1 VTRSLAF
8 DARRHFAIAGR
19 YPGFLGRPDS
29 WGSWYLSAV
38 PRGMRLIRRFRPDL
52 LWVTFPIA
60 TAARIGVE
68 LARRSG
74 LPLVCDLRDPM
85 TEDGFPEDPRVR
97 SLYRALEERDVA
109 QASRIVFTAPG
120 TLEMYRARYPAVASD
135 HWHLIGNGYDERD
148 FSTAAT
154 RRPAR
159 DSQPG
164 RLELLHSGIVY
175 PLERDPRPMFAAI
188 AALKRDGTVDANSLR
203 VTLRASGHDA
213 ELQPLIDATGIGDVV
228 KLAEPLPYHDAL
240 AEMSQVD
247 GCCSYRRQLQS
258 ADTGEALRVPAAQR
272 PILARP
278 THVVIRPAIRAGR
291 AICDLADVESIRAGL
306 REFCAAWQLGDS
318 GRRTCCGPFT
328 CNSRRRLSP
337 GCSMS

>member
-1 VTRSLAF
+1 
-8 DARRHFAIAGR
+8 
-19 YPGFLGRPDS
+19 
-29 WGSWYLSAV
+29 
-38 PRGMRLIRRFRPDL
+38 MQLIRRFRPDL
-52 LWVTFPIA
+52 LWATFPIA

-97 SLYRALEERDVA
+97 SLYRALEERVVA

-164 RLELLHSGIVY
+164 RLELLHSGIIY

-247 GCCSYRRQLQS
+247 GLLLLQ
-258 ADTGEALRVPAAQR
+258 AANCNQQIPAKLYEYLRAQR
-272 PILARP
+272 PILALTDARGD
-278 THVVIRPAIRAGR
+278 TAGALRAMRGG
-291 AICDLADVESIRAGL
+291 AICVLADVESIRAGL
-306 REFCAAWQLGDS
+306 REFLRGLRSSAIPVAELAAIRQH
-318 GRRTCCGPFT
+318 
-328 CNSRRRLSP
+328 SRQQQAGTLARLFDELSRAR
-337 GCSMS
+337 